1 MREENDRD
9 QFQHT
14 HSHLHGHD
22 EDGSHSHDH
31 GHGHHTPQ
39 KSSRFETN
47 KNEYVFD
54 ENRFFLVDFLDKLH
68 LSITGL
74 KRKVGTQVGDGNRR
88 FVKFLYGFMP
98 SQVVPH

>member
-22 EDGSHSHDH
+22 EDSSHSHDH

-68 LSITGL
+68 LMHHWL
-74 KRKVGTQVGDGNRR
+74 KTQSGN
-88 FVKFLYGFMP
+88 P
-98 SQVVPH
+98 SWGWESEIC